1 MNPKLKLVIELIACA
16 IFAYIAAYWFLESID
31 GDKPIWFGAI
41 GLLAMLYWITVFTDR
56 WKKL

>member
-16 IFAYIAAYWFLESID
+16 FFSLASAWWVVDAYY
-31 GDKPIWFGAI
+31 GTKPLWFGAI